1 MKVIALCIL
10 IGISSAAVAQHD
22 MDNHSKQDKKEWMRR
37 HLPYMSRTLGASF
50 QSFDGINAR
59 VANLP
64 QYKQLKDYAATIG
77 LGWLQEH
84 NQFVSAAALSL
95 GSSMSGHRDEK
106 SSTIRYIAAN
116 IDLGYDVLKGDR
128 FMLYPFAGIGAQS
141 YQALFYKDNSAVNFN
156 DVLTSPAVQNSISSV
171 KFKNGYA
178 VYRFGIGFSVRAPRY
193 PAAIGI
199 QAGYTGS
206 FRKNAWRSNEYQGL
220 ANAPEDRI
228 SQFYISLVLMSKPM
242 FMMR

>member
-10 IGISSAAVAQHD
+10 IGLSSAAVAQHD
-22 MDNHSKQDKKEWMRR
+22 MDNMGKQNKREWMKK

-64 QYKQLKDYAATIG
+64 QYKQLKDHTATIG
-77 LGWLQEH
+77 LGWLQEQK
-84 NQFVSAAALSL
+84 QFVSGAAISL
-95 GSSMSGHRDEK
+95 GSSLSGHRDEK

-116 IDLGYDVLKGDR
+116 IDLGYDVIPGER
-128 FMLYPFAGIGAQS
+128 FLLYPFAGIGGQA
-141 YQALFYKDNSAVNFN
+141 YQALFYRDNSAVNFN
-156 DVLTSPAVQNSISSV
+156 DVLNSPTVQNNISSI
-171 KFKNGYA
+171 KFKNAFA
-178 VYRFGIGFSVRAPRY
+178 VYRFGLGFSVKAPKY
-193 PAAIGI
+193 PASVGI

-206 FRKNAWRSNEYQGL
+206 FKKHAWRSNEGQDL

-228 SQFYISLVLMSKPM
+228 SQFFVSLVLMSKPM
-242 FMMR
+242 FMMH